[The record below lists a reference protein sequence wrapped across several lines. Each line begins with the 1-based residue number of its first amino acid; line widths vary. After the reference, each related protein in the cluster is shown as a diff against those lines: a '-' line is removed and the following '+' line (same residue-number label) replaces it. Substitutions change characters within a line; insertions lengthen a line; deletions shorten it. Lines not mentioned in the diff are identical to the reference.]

1 VGFDEIIK
9 ILEIIVPC
17 YLCTQCEAM
26 QRKLRSMFYTIT
38 TDRRNGQLNAALR
51 RLNLQL
57 SQEKCQFSAGG
68 LVEITTEMLGKV
80 SRNISCIKNVYPFV
94 YYTVHFWNDQL
105 HSGLHTI

>member
-1 VGFDEIIK
+1 
-9 ILEIIVPC
+9 
-17 YLCTQCEAM
+17 
-26 QRKLRSMFYTIT
+26 MFYTIT

-80 SRNISCIKNVYPFV
+80 S
-94 YYTVHFWNDQL
+94 
-105 HSGLHTI
+105 